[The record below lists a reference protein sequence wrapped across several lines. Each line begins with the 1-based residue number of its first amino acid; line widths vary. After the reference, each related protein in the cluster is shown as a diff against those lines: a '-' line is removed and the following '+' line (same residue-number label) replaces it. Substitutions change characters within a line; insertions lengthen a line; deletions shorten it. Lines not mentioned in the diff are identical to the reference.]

1 MGWNPCL
8 FLYCSRRGEHA
19 SHACLGKYI
28 YADDDELENV
38 IVTVTESVREIERG
52 VVWLVMSVRL
62 CLIVPCHGY
71 ELAITLWH
79 LAVIIEKAVRTR
91 V

>member
-19 SHACLGKYI
+19 SHACLEKYI

-52 VVWLVMSVRL
+52 VVWLVTSVRL
-62 CLIVPCHGY
+62 RLIVPCHGY
-71 ELAITLWH
+71 ELVITLWH
-79 LAVIIEKAVRTR
+79 LAVIIEKAARTG

>member
-1 MGWNPCL
+1 M
-8 FLYCSRRGEHA
+8 
-19 SHACLGKYI
+19 GKYI

-38 IVTVTESVREIERG
+38 IVTMTESVREIGRG
-52 VVWLVMSVRL
+52 VVWLVTSVLL
-62 CLIVPCHGY
+62 CLIDPCHGY

-79 LAVIIEKAVRTR
+79 LAVIIEKAVRMR

>member
-1 MGWNPCL
+1 M
-8 FLYCSRRGEHA
+8 
-19 SHACLGKYI
+19 GKYI

-38 IVTVTESVREIERG
+38 IVTVTESVREIERR
-52 VVWLVMSVRL
+52 VIWLVTSIRL

-71 ELAITLWH
+71 ELAIMLWH
-79 LAVIIEKAVRTR
+79 LAVIIEKAVRTC